1 MITVVPWLAPAPW
14 APTNLGNTQTV
25 LCTLQFGYSPI
36 VPNNFHMHR
45 GIGNPV
51 RCEYSG
57 EWFPMSRI
65 RTQWNGKVVGDI
77 YYEEGPT
84 RWR

>member
-1 MITVVPWLAPAPW
+1 MITVTPWLAPAIW
-14 APTNLGNTQTV
+14 NPTSIQNAQSV
-25 LCTLQFGYSPI
+25 LCTLSFGYSPI
-36 VPNNFHMHR
+36 VPNSYSIHR

-57 EWFPMSRI
+57 EWFPASRI

-77 YYEEGPT
+77 YYEEAPKL
-84 RWR
+84 WR